1 MAVTW
6 KSSAGRHGV
15 PREDAVYAI
24 AHHEV
29 SAEIN
34 GEPGETTM
42 VCIGHPHSRTDRYL
56 EVIAVL
62 RPPHSIEI
70 LHVMSL
76 TDLYRH
82 LLYEGE

>member
-1 MAVTW
+1 
-6 KSSAGRHGV
+6 
-15 PREDAVYAI
+15 
-24 AHHEV
+24 
-29 SAEIN
+29 
-34 GEPGETTM
+34 M